1 VTRLKLATS
10 DTFRS
15 MRCRNFRLFFTGQ
28 LISQVG
34 NWLTLVAQTLLV
46 YKLTHSGVALGF
58 LAAAQFGP
66 VLVMG
71 AFAGLV
77 ADRSDKRKLLLIVQ
91 SLAMLQSFALAGVAF
106 MHHPNVAALFV
117 IAVIGGFAT
126 AFDNPAR
133 RSFVVEMVPKE
144 DINNAVSLNSALMT
158 GSRVVGPAVA
168 GLLITTVG
176 YGWCFALDGLSYI
189 AVLIGLFM
197 MRPSELRRSPAVVRG
212 RGQIADGL
220 RYVRS
225 IPELWIPL
233 VMMTV
238 IGTLAFNF
246 NTVLPVYVN
255 RVMHGDTVTFTWL
268 LSVVS
273 LGSLAGALYAARR
286 KTISVRL
293 VSLAAVSFGVAM
305 TLLALSPNLATSFAV
320 AVLLGVTSISFMTTS
335 TAIVQT
341 EADPSMR
348 GRVLALQAIVFLGS
362 TPIGG
367 PIVGVISQH
376 FGARYALGLGAL
388 GCFVAGAFGLLYKN
402 AGVTERVR
410 AGSAEPQLAAKI

>member
-1 VTRLKLATS
+1 MTRLKLATS